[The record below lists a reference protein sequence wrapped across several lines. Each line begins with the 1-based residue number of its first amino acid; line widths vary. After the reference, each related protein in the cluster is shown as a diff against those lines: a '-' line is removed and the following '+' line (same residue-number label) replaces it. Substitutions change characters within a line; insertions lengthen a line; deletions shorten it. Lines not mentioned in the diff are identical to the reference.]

1 MMSHESIDYGI
12 EEEIR
17 RLAEIDERE
26 RQREIKAEKEQLA
39 NEERG
44 FTQG

>member
-12 EEEIR
+12 EDQVR

-26 RQREIKAEKEQLA
+26 RQREIKAEKEELA
-39 NEERG
+39 SKEQDFTRG
-44 FTQG
+44 

>member
-1 MMSHESIDYGI
+1 MMSHEGIDYGI

-26 RQREIKAEKEQLA
+26 RQREIKAEKEKLSNKEQD
-39 NEERG
+39 